1 MNIVM
6 QLSLASISSIV
17 PECIL
22 HPCSLDVLWMK
33 ILSNVP
39 AWVHH
44 ASSLD
49 VLLMKILSIIPESI
63 LPSSLKT
70 LSNVPES
77 ILHPAWMYSEWRYFQ
92 MFLSTLE
99 LTATA
104 SWIYRRHPF
113 VLGFDCFGCVHPS
126 LVISLSFIAFT
137 GCNYKRLVFPG
148 NIWLKRKLIIMTLL
162 QCMQWNEHLRHYQY
176 YEVFVIQGVISIKL
190 HGNSQSVRS
199 PSGVSWRIPVCNVTT
214 IYTA

>member
-1 MNIVM
+1 MNIVNYYCPTAYMNIVM
-6 QLSLASISSIV
+6 RLSLASISSIV

-49 VLLMKILSIIPESI
+49 VLWMKILSIIPESI

-113 VLGFDCFGCVHPS
+113 VLGFDCFGCAVPVCTPALLS
-126 LVISLSFIAFT
+126 ASLS
-137 GCNYKRLVFPG
+137 
-148 NIWLKRKLIIMTLL
+148 LL
-162 QCMQWNEHLRHYQY
+162 L
-176 YEVFVIQGVISIKL
+176 L
-190 HGNSQSVRS
+190 
-199 PSGVSWRIPVCNVTT
+199 NVT
-214 IYTA
+214 ISN

>member
-1 MNIVM
+1 MYEYCHAIASCVNIVNCSWVHPASMQPGCTLDEDIVNYYCPTTCMNIVM
-6 QLSLASISSIV
+6 QLRLASISSIV

-33 ILSNVP
+33 KLSNVP

-49 VLLMKILSIIPESI
+49 VLWMKILSIVPESI
-63 LPSSLKT
+63 LPSSLKI
-70 LSNVPES
+70 LSNVPDS
-77 ILHPAWMYSEWRYFQ
+77 ILHPAWMYSGWRYCQ
-92 MFLSTLE
+92 MFLSALM
-99 LTATA
+99 LTAMA

-137 GCNYKRLVFPG
+137 ECNYKRL
-148 NIWLKRKLIIMTLL
+148 
-162 QCMQWNEHLRHYQY
+162 
-176 YEVFVIQGVISIKL
+176 
-190 HGNSQSVRS
+190 
-199 PSGVSWRIPVCNVTT
+199 
-214 IYTA
+214 